1 MEQTN
6 SIFEQLFFGYELKI
20 WMILFSTFISIIAL
34 IFSTLDIKTRL
45 LNVFK
50 VRKLKYSAEHE
61 INKLLLAV
69 LYSKGE
75 VKYDELEEQ
84 LGDIMNLELYDK
96 DFLKKLENIYSQ
108 CDEIYINSFFKG
120 KKLWQL
126 KEALKII
133 LNITKD
139 NDIVLLKLMFPGS
152 YGYVTPHY
160 CKLVESVYSRSLR
173 KMFKTKNT
181 KNSLIMYFIKEKD

>member
-1 MEQTN
+1 M
-6 SIFEQLFFGYELKI
+6 
-20 WMILFSTFISIIAL
+20 
-34 IFSTLDIKTRL
+34 
-45 LNVFK
+45 
-50 VRKLKYSAEHE
+50 
-61 INKLLLAV
+61 

-160 CKLVESVYSRSLR
+160 CELVESVYSRSLR